1 LFWSPRNRFYRLLN
15 ALRHKK
21 TYEQKFE
28 TQAAHRA
35 CNNYTVTLD
44 TGFVNHFQ
52 KQRFDAAK
60 PLVRQI
66 CRWQDLA
73 AMKVASI
80 ICAMSCFA
88 FWTVSAESPAPHEG
102 KSTDSAQL
110 EALAKKIDEQNAKI
124 DALSQE
130 ILKLEQQ
137 LSHIRPGVMVG
148 EAAPAPATGAAP
160 AASAPHSIVSGNT
173 HTVAR
178 GETLTSIAK
187 MYKVTV
193 DDLQQANHIEDGRKL
208 QAGQT
213 ITIPTA
219 SPAASGSPSP

>member
-1 LFWSPRNRFYRLLN
+1 
-15 ALRHKK
+15 
-21 TYEQKFE
+21 
-28 TQAAHRA
+28 
-35 CNNYTVTLD
+35 
-44 TGFVNHFQ
+44 
-52 KQRFDAAK
+52 
-60 PLVRQI
+60 
-66 CRWQDLA
+66 
-73 AMKVASI
+73 MKVAGI
-80 ICAMSCFA
+80 FCAISSFA
-88 FWTVSAESPAPHEG
+88 LWIAFAESPLPQVG
-102 KSTDSAQL
+102 KSNEGAQL

-137 LSHIRPGVMVG
+137 LSHARPGVMVG
-148 EAAPAPATGAAP
+148 EGAPAPVTAAAP
-160 AASAPHSIVSGNT
+160 AASPSHPPGEGNT

-193 DDLQQANHIEDGRKL
+193 DELQQANHIEDGRKL

-213 ITIPTA
+213 VIIPTA